1 MLNLQMSHSKE
12 LAHMLIQSL
21 RVVFILV
28 LLIFK
33 NLHWTGMLFAKR
45 ANPYVNA
52 FSQMERLQVKC
63 VQISK
68 WKMVGQSNFSQR
80 TKS

>member
-1 MLNLQMSHSKE
+1 MLNLQMSHLKE
-12 LAHMLIQSL
+12 LAHMLILSL
-21 RVVFILV
+21 CVVFILV

-33 NLHWTGMLFAKR
+33 NLHWTDMWFAKH
-45 ANPYVNA
+45 AKPYVNA
-52 FSQMERLQVKC
+52 FSQMEQLQVKC